1 MIAGHFAAGIALKSA
16 DRTVPLWVLLAAAQL
31 VDIAFMVFLL
41 LGVEHLRIVPGFTAS
56 NHADLY
62 YYPFTHSLVSVPVW
76 VLIAVVAYR
85 VRGSMTAR
93 TAGVLA
99 IAVASHWL
107 LDWIVHVPDLPIL
120 SGDPKLG
127 LGLWNR
133 PVATQLLETAMVIGA
148 AAVIL
153 PTLKLRTSGRK
164 IIFWLMIALIML
176 IAVFSRYAPPMESVT
191 EAAIT
196 GLVMFL
202 LMPLFAYFAVD
213 RN

>member
-16 DRTVPLWVLLAAAQL
+16 DRTVPLWVLLVGAQL

-62 YYPFTHSLVSVPVW
+62 YYPFTHSLISVPVW
-76 VLIAVVAYR
+76 VLMAVAAYR
-85 VRGSMTAR
+85 LRGSMTAR
-93 TAGVLA
+93 AAGVLA
-99 IAVASHWL
+99 LAVASHWL
-107 LDWIVHVPDLPIL
+107 LDWVVHVPDLPIV
-120 SGDPKLG
+120 SGDPKVG
-127 LGLWNR
+127 LGLWNQ

-148 AAVIL
+148 VVLIL
-153 PTLKLRTSGRK
+153 PNLQLRTSGRK
-164 IIFWLMIALIML
+164 TTFWAMIALMML
-176 IAVFSRYAPPMESVT
+176 LAVFSRYAPPMESVT

-202 LMPLFAYFAVD
+202 LMPVLAYFSVD
-213 RN
+213 RQ